1 MVCGLLVSAAQ
12 AEVYRWVDADGQ
24 VHFSDVKPD
33 SSTGAKTM
41 DIPLVNSVP
50 AIASEEKP
58 EQPQQ
63 PASST
68 GKKVVI
74 YTTEWCGYCKKAREY
89 FIANKIAFKEKDIE
103 KSRKYKSEYKALGGG
118 SIPLFAYKGKTLRG
132 FSEYRFMKFYDRL
145 THPEGDSSKP
155 AS

>member
-33 SSTGAKTM
+33 SSTEAKTM

-74 YTTEWCGYCKKAREY
+74 YTTEWCGYCKKA
-89 FIANKIAFKEKDIE
+89 IAFFRARRIPFSQYDVE
-103 KSRKYKSEYKALGGG
+103 KSA
-118 SIPLFAYKGKTLRG
+118 KGKRDYAAMNGRSVPIILVGENRMSG
-132 FSEYRFMKFYDRL
+132 FTASRFMQLYKD
-145 THPEGDSSKP
+145 
-155 AS
+155 